1 MQKIVFIILALVL
14 LGAGGAFL
22 YAQNGGVLPFIT
34 NNDDGGMVACT
45 MEAKLCPDGVTYVG
59 RQGPNCEFAACPAV
73 STTTNSG
80 ATSSPTTV
88 DAKINKKVAAGSLS
102 LTVQEVVEDS
112 RCPTDVQCI
121 QAGTVRVKV
130 LLASGLG
137 EGSITMTL
145 NTPITT
151 EAEEITLMSVAP
163 TKLSTHQITPTEYT
177 FTFKIVK
184 RS

>member
-1 MQKIVFIILALVL
+1 MQKIVFVILVL
-14 LGAGGAFL
+14 IFLGAGGVFL
-22 YAQNGGVLPFIT
+22 YVQNGGVIPPLT
-34 NNDDGGMVACT
+34 NDGGGVACT

-59 RQGPNCEFAACPAV
+59 RQAPNCEFAACPAT

-88 DAKINKKVAAGSLS
+88 EAKINKKVVAGALS
-102 LTVQEVVEDS
+102 LTVLEVVEDS
-112 RCPTDVQCI
+112 RCPIDVQCI
-121 QAGTVRVKV
+121 QAGTVRIKV

-137 EGSITMTL
+137 EGAITMTL

-151 EAEEITLMSVAP
+151 EAEEITLVSVTP
-163 TKLSTHQITPTEYT
+163 TKLSTHTTASSEYT

>member
-1 MQKIVFIILALVL
+1 MHKIVFIILALILVL
-14 LGAGGAFL
+14 AGGAFL
-22 YAQNGGVLPFIT
+22 YAQNGGVIPSLT
-34 NNDDGGMVACT
+34 NDGEGVACT

-59 RQGPNCEFAACPAV
+59 RQGPNCEFAACPTV

-88 DAKINKKVAAGSLS
+88 EAKINKKVATGSIS
-102 LTVQEVVEDS
+102 LTVLEVVEDS

-137 EGSITMTL
+137 EGAITMTL

-151 EAEEITLMSVAP
+151 EAEEITLVSVTP
-163 TKLSTHQITPTEYT
+163 TKLSTHATAASEYT